1 MPSYER
7 TKGLRVI
14 ATKEGN
20 EVGKVDEL
28 VIDPDLKKVSWL
40 RLHSGGLRGD
50 RHWVPTSA
58 VHSLDED
65 VVTINGEADLKAA
78 PNASQAEGIMNTK
91 RGLIGNRVVT
101 ADGERLGDIR
111 DYEFSPDTFALTNIF
126 VLPAR
131 INFFGK
137 NMIIA
142 ADRVI
147 SIGQDAVMVTVAGTS
162 HSEAESQIDTEQ
174 AEPALTN

>member
-1 MPSYER
+1 MPSYEH

-14 ATKEGN
+14 ATQEGN

-28 VIDPDLKKVSWL
+28 VLDPDLKKVTWL
-40 RLHSGGLRGD
+40 RLHSGGLRGE
-50 RHWVPTSA
+50 RHWVPTTA
-58 VHSLDED
+58 VHSLQED
-65 VVTINGEADLKAA
+65 VVTINSEADLKTA

-91 RGLIGNRVVT
+91 RGLIGNKVVT
-101 ADGERLGDIR
+101 EEGERLGDIR

-131 INFFGK
+131 VNFFGK
-137 NMIIA
+137 NLIVA

-147 SIGQDAVMVTVAGTS
+147 SIGQDAVMVTVEGAS
-162 HSEAESQIDTEQ
+162 RPDAESQIDTEPAQ
-174 AEPALTN
+174 PALTK